1 MQGHS
6 FIVLER
12 EREREIVV
20 CQSERQ
26 DQHECQTVA
35 ESIKTSPLS
44 LYLWARS
51 MAPYGI
57 IPASPDPLSTSRHL
71 LQLLLVRPQLIC
83 SRIIMVC
90 PSQVPT
96 LVEYIFFFRY
106 WFIFALSWF
115 SSAQGA
121 GAGRSWEHDYAWRT
135 PAALRQCKTSSWTT
149 THGHGTRNTTLAS
162 SAESLQ
168 KW

>member
-1 MQGHS
+1 MPTQLSAVQARTQFHS
-6 FIVLER
+6 AR

-96 LVEYIFFFRY
+96 LVEYIFFFVIDLFLHLVDSHLRRE
-106 WFIFALSWF
+106 
-115 SSAQGA
+115 QGRA
-121 GAGRSWEHDYAWRT
+121 GVGSMTMLDARLQHCVSVK
-135 PAALRQCKTSSWTT
+135 RQAEPRHTDT
-149 THGHGTRNTTLAS
+149 GQGTRL
-162 SAESLQ
+162 
-168 KW
+168 